1 MASNKKEIS
10 VIIKNNIQ
18 YKIYFVRLFT
28 NVCYYYV
35 EITSENKDDT
45 RYMRLEIINNKIFN
59 FQNDTEKLRNC
70 CKQWLDD
77 NIDCLEYYFENLKK
91 SD

>member
-10 VIIKNNIQ
+10 VITKNNIQ

-28 NVCYYYV
+28 SVCYYYV
-35 EITSENKDDT
+35 EITSENKNDT

-59 FQNDTEKLRNC
+59 FQNDTEKLRNH

-91 SD
+91 FD

>member
-10 VIIKNNIQ
+10 VITKNNIQ

-28 NVCYYYV
+28 SVCYYYV

-45 RYMRLEIINNKIFN
+45 RYMRLDSTTMLEIMI
-59 FQNDTEKLRNC
+59 EV
-70 CKQWLDD
+70 
-77 NIDCLEYYFENLKK
+77 
-91 SD
+91 

>member
-35 EITSENKDDT
+35 EITPENKNDT

-59 FQNDTEKLRNC
+59 FKNDTEKLRNY

>member
-1 MASNKKEIS
+1 MASNKKEIT
-10 VIIKNNIQ
+10 VITKNNIQ

-28 NVCYYYV
+28 RVCYYYV
-35 EITSENKDDT
+35 EITSKNKDDT

-59 FQNDTEKLRNC
+59 FQNDTEKLRNY

-91 SD
+91 YN